1 MRTPLHFRRQRW
13 KCFVIFQL
21 KVIWKFKTLAMF
33 TLNHNFTAYFY
44 FSDTCKSLQ
53 HDFLQQRSYRNY
65 KKAVLHT
72 REVAHS
78 YTGNS
83 SDKCSNSYLQQ
94 YFFTIVTAAVF
105 GYNRIFKLLQSAQ
118 IFVKNG
124 GTKGVLVLETL
135 PRLPPL
141 WFKSRKN

>member
-1 MRTPLHFRRQRW
+1 
-13 KCFVIFQL
+13 
-21 KVIWKFKTLAMF
+21 MF

-83 SDKCSNSYLQQ
+83 SDKCSNRYLQQ

-105 GYNRIFKLLQSAQ
+105 GYNKIFKLLQSEQ